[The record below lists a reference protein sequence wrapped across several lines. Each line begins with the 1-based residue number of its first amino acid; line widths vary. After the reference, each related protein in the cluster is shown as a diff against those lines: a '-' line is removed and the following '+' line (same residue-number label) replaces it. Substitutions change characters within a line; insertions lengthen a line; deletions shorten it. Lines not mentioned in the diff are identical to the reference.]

1 MLREQIKHHLVQIQD
16 ERYEKELLDKVD
28 SYTNWYR
35 LHKMEL
41 DRRMNET
48 DHSEGEKLTREVIR
62 YSHLRNYLLSG
73 AKFPDIIIC
82 CDDEGT
88 LTDYAEKMIC
98 DYFAANPDINLVYGD
113 EDRLSE
119 NSQLKD
125 AWLKSDWAPD
135 TFLSTFY
142 FGKVFAIRSS
152 ELFLINPGDRKATDY
167 ESKAKAKE
175 DSRE

>member
-73 AKFPDIIIC
+73 VKFPDISC
-82 CDDEGT
+82 
-88 LTDYAEKMIC
+88 
-98 DYFAANPDINLVYGD
+98 
-113 EDRLSE
+113 
-119 NSQLKD
+119 
-125 AWLKSDWAPD
+125 
-135 TFLSTFY
+135 
-142 FGKVFAIRSS
+142 
-152 ELFLINPGDRKATDY
+152 
-167 ESKAKAKE
+167 
-175 DSRE
+175 